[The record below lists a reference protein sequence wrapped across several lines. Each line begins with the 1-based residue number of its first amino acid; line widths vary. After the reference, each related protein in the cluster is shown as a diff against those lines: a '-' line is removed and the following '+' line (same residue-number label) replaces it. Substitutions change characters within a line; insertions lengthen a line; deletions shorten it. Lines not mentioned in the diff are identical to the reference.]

1 MNWSTILPLVVKDL
15 KLFFRDRFFAFI
27 SVLGLVFYAGAY
39 LLMPSTVNETLGL
52 GLYTPI
58 FPEQIAA
65 ALEEEGEVLTIAES
79 EAALRQLVLDGDLNA
94 GIALPDDLFHQPEA
108 GRRPVVTIY
117 LPSDA
122 PDDLQDI
129 MEVLSEMLVLAVTNQ
144 PINIEVNEQV
154 LGPDMVGQQIPL
166 RDRMLPLFVI
176 LVLMMETLGLASLL
190 AQEIQTRTINA
201 LLVTPMRVSELITA
215 KGITGLVLTL
225 SQAALLML
233 VIGGFRQ
240 SPLIILTALLLG
252 ALLVTAV
259 GFLMATGGKDML
271 SVMGIGIPIIILLSF
286 PAIGVAFP
294 GILTRW
300 AGIVPTYY
308 LADTIHQVT
317 NFGAG
322 WEQIWQNLAILL
334 AISMILLWASVLV
347 LRRKFQ

>member
-1 MNWSTILPLVVKDL
+1 MNWSTIYPLVAKDL

-27 SVLGLVFYAGAY
+27 TVLGLVTYAAIY
-39 LLMPSTVNETLGL
+39 LVMPLTVDETIGL
-52 GLYTPI
+52 GLYSPVL
-58 FPEQIAA
+58 PDQIAEA
-65 ALEEEGEVLTIAES
+65 MEEEGEPLIFAES
-79 EAALRQLVLDGDLNA
+79 ESVLRQLVLDREISA
-94 GIALPDDLFHQPEA
+94 GIALPEDLFEQLIA
-108 GRRPVVTIY
+108 GNRPIVTIY
-117 LPSDA
+117 LMSDA
-122 PDDLQDI
+122 PEDLQ
-129 MEVLSEMLVLAVTNQ
+129 EVMDVLAEMMVLAITDT
-144 PINIEVNEQV
+144 PLNIEVNEEV

-166 RDRMLPLFVI
+166 RDRMLPLFAI
-176 LVLMMETLGLASLL
+176 FALMMETFGLAALL
-190 AQEIQTRTINA
+190 SQEIHTRTINA
-201 LLVTPMRVSELITA
+201 LLVTPMRVSEVITA

-225 SQAALLML
+225 SQAGLLTL

-240 SPLIILTALLLG
+240 RPLIIFVTLLLG

-259 GFLMATGGKDML
+259 GFLMAAWGKDML
-271 SVMGIGIPIIILLSF
+271 SVMGVGIPVIILLSF

>member
-1 MNWSTILPLVVKDL
+1 MNGSTIHPLVAKDL

-27 SVLGLVFYAGAY
+27 SVLGLVFYAIAY
-39 LLMPSTVNETLGL
+39 FVMPPSVDESLGL
-52 GLYTPI
+52 GLYAPI
-58 FPEQIAA
+58 LPEQVAA
-65 ALEEEGEVLTIAES
+65 AFAEEGETIMIAES
-79 EAALRQLVLDGDLNA
+79 EATLQQLVLKGELNA
-94 GIALPDDLFHQPEA
+94 GIALPEALFQPPQA
-108 GRRPVVTIY
+108 GSRPIVTIY

-122 PDDLQDI
+122 PEDLQEV
-129 MEVLSEMLVLAVTNQ
+129 MEVLSEMLALAVTDH
-144 PINIEVNEQV
+144 PLNIEVNEQV

-176 LVLMMETLGLASLL
+176 LILMMETLGLASLL

-201 LLVTPMRVSELITA
+201 LLVTPMRVGDVITA

-225 SQAALLML
+225 SQAALLTL

-240 SPLIILTALLLG
+240 RPLIILVTLLLG

-259 GFLMATGGKDML
+259 GFLMAAGGKDML
-271 SVMGIGIPIIILLSF
+271 SVMGVGIPVIILLSF

-308 LADTIHQVT
+308 LADTLHQAA
-317 NFGAG
+317 NFGVG
-322 WEQIWQNLAILL
+322 WEQIWQNLVILL
-334 AISMILLWASVLV
+334 AISVLLLWASVLV
-347 LRRKFQ
+347 LQRKFQ